1 MTDPQTIEAFRGD
14 RAAYKRA
21 LLKAEAELKADWE
34 DLREVLFDR
43 PYTDEE
49 KRRLEAIRAA
59 LGEVQRNYFYLVQA
73 DIREF
78 DRQDRVRELKASF
91 EDQAASL
98 NSRAQELRQVAATL
112 ESIESAISAV
122 EKAVGQLGKLLV

>member
-1 MTDPQTIEAFRGD
+1 MSDPQTTEAFRAD

-43 PYTDEE
+43 PYTDAE
-49 KRRLEAIRAA
+49 KQRLEAIRIA
-59 LGEVQRNYFYLVQA
+59 LGEVQRNYFFLVQA

-78 DRQDRVRELKASF
+78 DRQDRVRALKASF
-91 EDQAASL
+91 EDQANGLKA
-98 NSRAQELRQVAATL
+98 RAQELRQVAATL
-112 ESIESAISAV
+112 ESVESAISAV
-122 EKAVGQLGKLLV
+122 ERAVGQLGKLLA